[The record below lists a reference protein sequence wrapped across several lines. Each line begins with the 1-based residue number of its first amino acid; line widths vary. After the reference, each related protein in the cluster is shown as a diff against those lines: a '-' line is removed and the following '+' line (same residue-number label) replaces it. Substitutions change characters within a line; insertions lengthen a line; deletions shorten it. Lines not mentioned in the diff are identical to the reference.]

1 MADAALLRLDFALPF
16 IAQLCTKVC
25 LAAFSLSPNSD
36 SPLTILSNR
45 DEVHARPA
53 APVGWWRA
61 GGEPLAAGRDLQ
73 AGGTWMAINK
83 RLRWGII
90 LNRPSES
97 LGQKSRGELIPN
109 WLDSD
114 LDAASYLRQL
124 KRQCGDYRPFSLIV
138 GGLAGPVACLS
149 TPSGEIYEYASGT
162 SGFSN
167 CEPGEGWGKIQALRD
182 DLHASLQDD
191 QDRQPEELLDLL
203 GPQDNSCNLDVSTDS
218 SQFPQSRFIRGQDY
232 GTRLS
237 TVLTV
242 RADGKGGYGVRI
254 LEQQWKPKG
263 VAGGRNCLEF
273 RVSRAEVASG

>member
-182 DLHASLQDD
+182 DLHASLQGD
-191 QDRQPEELLDLL
+191 QGQAAGGVARSARAAGQQLQPRCLHRQ
-203 GPQDNSCNLDVSTDS
+203 QSVSAE
-218 SQFPQSRFIRGQDY
+218 PLY
-232 GTRLS
+232 TRAGLRHPA
-237 TVLTV
+237 VH
-242 RADGKGGYGVRI
+242 RADGARRRQGRLRGADTGAAMEAKGRRRRQEPSRVQGVT
-254 LEQQWKPKG
+254 G
-263 VAGGRNCLEF
+263 
-273 RVSRAEVASG
+273 